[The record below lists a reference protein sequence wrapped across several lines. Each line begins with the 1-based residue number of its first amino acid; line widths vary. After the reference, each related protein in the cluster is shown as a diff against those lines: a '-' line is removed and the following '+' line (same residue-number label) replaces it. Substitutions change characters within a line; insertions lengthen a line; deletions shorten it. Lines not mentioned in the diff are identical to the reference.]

1 MKSRAVS
8 TSRRPPE
15 NMQRQPQQNQR
26 QQPPQNMQRQQPQQN
41 NQRQQPQTH
50 EKPKISISDA
60 IGLTTIRLSK
70 LEQFIS
76 KLQENGDYSTISPFS
91 DNANTPNSNSDVF
104 EIINTRLN
112 TLEQVKIHERLLKC
126 ETDLT
131 DTKDLLIK
139 LVLKHEKLSSEIN
152 SKLTDLIQMVTSHD
166 NYILEQQ
173 SFMLEQQTYILEQ
186 QPEVNEPE
194 ELESLN
200 QEMNVLEI

>member
-1 MKSRAVS
+1 MKSRAAS

-15 NMQRQPQQNQR
+15 NMQRQP
-26 QQPPQNMQRQQPQQN
+26 PQNMQRQPQQN
-41 NQRQQPQTH
+41 MQRQQQQRQQQPQIN

-60 IGLTTIRLSK
+60 IGLTTIRVSRI
-70 LEQFIS
+70 EQFIS

-91 DNANTPNSNSDVF
+91 DNHNTNNANSDVF

-112 TLEQVKIHERLLKC
+112 SLEQLKIHERLLKC

-139 LVLKHEKLSSEIN
+139 LVLKHEKLSSDIN

-166 NYILEQQ
+166 TYILEQK
-173 SFMLEQQTYILEQ
+173 TDILEQ
-186 QPEVNEPE
+186 QPEVNESE

>member
-26 QQPPQNMQRQQPQQN
+26 QQPPQNMQRQPQQ
-41 NQRQQPQTH
+41 NQRQQPQTQ

-91 DNANTPNSNSDVF
+91 DNANTSNRNSDVF

-112 TLEQVKIHERLLKC
+112 TLEQLKIHERLLKC

-139 LVLKHEKLSSEIN
+139 LVLKHEKLSSDIN

-173 SFMLEQQTYILEQ
+173 SVMLEQH
-186 QPEVNEPE
+186 PKVNEHEEPE
-194 ELESLN
+194 EPEETEIFN
-200 QEMNVLEI
+200 QETNVLEN

>member
-41 NQRQQPQTH
+41 QRQQPQTQ

-91 DNANTPNSNSDVF
+91 DNANTPNGNSDVF

-112 TLEQVKIHERLLKC
+112 SLEQLKIHERLLKC

-139 LVLKHEKLSSEIN
+139 LVLKHEKLSSDIN
-152 SKLTDLIQMVTSHD
+152 LKLTDLIQMVTSHD

-173 SFMLEQQTYILEQ
+173 SFMLEQH
-186 QPEVNEPE
+186 PEVNEPE
-194 ELESLN
+194 QPEESESFN
-200 QEMNVLEI
+200 QETNVLEN

>member
-1 MKSRAVS
+1 MKSRASS
-8 TSRRPPE
+8 TTRRPPE
-15 NMQRQPQQNQR
+15 NMQRQP
-26 QQPPQNMQRQQPQQN
+26 PQNMQRQPQQNMQRQPQQN
-41 NQRQQPQTH
+41 IQRQQPQTH

-173 SFMLEQQTYILEQ
+173 SFMLEQQTRILEQ

>member
-1 MKSRAVS
+1 MKSRAAS

-15 NMQRQPQQNQR
+15 NMQRQPPQNMQR
-26 QQPPQNMQRQQPQQN
+26 QPPQNMQRQPPQNMQRQQ
-41 NQRQQPQTH
+41 QPQIT

-60 IGLTTIRLSK
+60 IGLTTIRVSRI
-70 LEQFIS
+70 EQFIS

-91 DNANTPNSNSDVF
+91 DNHNTNNANSDVF

-112 TLEQVKIHERLLKC
+112 SLEQLKIHERLLKC

-139 LVLKHEKLSSEIN
+139 LVLKHEKLSSDIN

-166 NYILEQQ
+166 TYILEQKTDILEQQ
-173 SFMLEQQTYILEQ
+173 S
-186 QPEVNEPE
+186 EVNEPE
-194 ELESLN
+194 EPESLN
-200 QEMNVLEI
+200 QKMDVLEI

>member
-1 MKSRAVS
+1 MKSRASS
-8 TSRRPPE
+8 TTRRPPE
-15 NMQRQPQQNQR
+15 NMQRQP
-26 QQPPQNMQRQQPQQN
+26 PQNMQRQPQQN
-41 NQRQQPQTH
+41 IQRQQPQTH

-76 KLQENGDYSTISPFS
+76 KLQETGDYSSITSFS

-173 SFMLEQQTYILEQ
+173 TYILEQ

>member
-1 MKSRAVS
+1 MKSRASS
-8 TSRRPPE
+8 TTRRPPE
-15 NMQRQPQQNQR
+15 NMQR
-26 QQPPQNMQRQQPQQN
+26 QPPQNMQRQQPQNQ
-41 NQRQQPQTH
+41 QRQQPQIN

-76 KLQENGDYSTISPFS
+76 KLQETGDYSSITSFS

-139 LVLKHEKLSSEIN
+139 LVLKHEKLSSDIN

-173 SFMLEQQTYILEQ
+173 TYILEKQTYILEQ

-194 ELESLN
+194 EIESLN

>member
-41 NQRQQPQTH
+41 QRQQPQTQ

-70 LEQFIS
+70 LEQFIG
-76 KLQENGDYSTISPFS
+76 KLQENGDYSTISSFS
-91 DNANTPNSNSDVF
+91 DNANTSNGNSDVF

-112 TLEQVKIHERLLKC
+112 SLEQLKIHERLLKC

-139 LVLKHEKLSSEIN
+139 LVLKHEKLSSDIN

-173 SFMLEQQTYILEQ
+173 PFMLEQH
-186 QPEVNEPE
+186 PEVNESEQPE
-194 ELESLN
+194 ESESFN
-200 QEMNVLEI
+200 QETNVLEN

>member
-1 MKSRAVS
+1 MKSRASS
-8 TSRRPPE
+8 TTRRPPE
-15 NMQRQPQQNQR
+15 NMQRQP
-26 QQPPQNMQRQQPQQN
+26 PQNMQRQPQQNMQRQPQQN
-41 NQRQQPQTH
+41 IQRQQPQTH

-76 KLQENGDYSTISPFS
+76 KLQETGDYSSITSFS

>member
-15 NMQRQPQQNQR
+15 NMQRQP
-26 QQPPQNMQRQQPQQN
+26 PQNMQRQQPQ
-41 NQRQQPQTH
+41 NQRQQQHQPQTH

-76 KLQENGDYSTISPFS
+76 KLQETGDYSSITSFS
-91 DNANTPNSNSDVF
+91 DNANTTNPNSDVF

-152 SKLTDLIQMVTSHD
+152 SKLTDLIQMVSSHD

-173 SFMLEQQTYILEQ
+173 SYILEQ

-194 ELESLN
+194 EPESLN

>member
-26 QQPPQNMQRQQPQQN
+26 QQPPQNMQRQPQQN
-41 NQRQQPQTH
+41 QRQKPQTQ

-70 LEQFIS
+70 LEQFIG

-91 DNANTPNSNSDVF
+91 DNANTPNGNSDVF

-112 TLEQVKIHERLLKC
+112 SLEQLKIHERLLKC

-139 LVLKHEKLSSEIN
+139 LVLKHEKLSSDIN

-173 SFMLEQQTYILEQ
+173 SFMLEQH
-186 QPEVNEPE
+186 PEVNEHEEPE
-194 ELESLN
+194 ETEIFN
-200 QEMNVLEI
+200 QETNVLEN

>member
-1 MKSRAVS
+1 MKSRASS
-8 TSRRPPE
+8 TTRRPPE
-15 NMQRQPQQNQR
+15 NMQR
-26 QQPPQNMQRQQPQQN
+26 QPPQNMQRQQPQNQ
-41 NQRQQPQTH
+41 QRQQPQNQQRQQPQIN

-76 KLQENGDYSTISPFS
+76 KLQETGDYSSISSFS
-91 DNANTPNSNSDVF
+91 DNANTPNSNSDIF

-173 SFMLEQQTYILEQ
+173 TYILEQQTYILEQ

>member
-1 MKSRAVS
+1 MC
-8 TSRRPPE
+8 
-15 NMQRQPQQNQR
+15 
-26 QQPPQNMQRQQPQQN
+26 
-41 NQRQQPQTH
+41 
-50 EKPKISISDA
+50 
-60 IGLTTIRLSK
+60 IRDSVGS
-70 LEQFIS
+70 EMCIR
-76 KLQENGDYSTISPFS
+76 D
-91 DNANTPNSNSDVF
+91 
-104 EIINTRLN
+104 RLN

-173 SFMLEQQTYILEQ
+173 TYILEQ

>member
-1 MKSRAVS
+1 MKSRAAS

-15 NMQRQPQQNQR
+15 NMQRQPPQNMQR
-26 QQPPQNMQRQQPQQN
+26 QPPQNMQRQQQ
-41 NQRQQPQTH
+41 QRQQQPQIT

-60 IGLTTIRLSK
+60 IGLTTIRVSRI
-70 LEQFIS
+70 EQFIS

-91 DNANTPNSNSDVF
+91 DNQNTNNANSDVF

-112 TLEQVKIHERLLKC
+112 SLEQLKIHERLLKC

-139 LVLKHEKLSSEIN
+139 LVLKHEKLSSDIN
-152 SKLTDLIQMVTSHD
+152 SKLTDLIQMVNSHD
-166 NYILEQQ
+166 TYILEQQ
-173 SFMLEQQTYILEQ
+173 TNILEQ
-186 QPEVNEPE
+186 QPEVNEHEEPE
-194 ELESLN
+194 EPESLN

>member
-41 NQRQQPQTH
+41 QRQQPQTQ

-91 DNANTPNSNSDVF
+91 DNANTPNGNSDVF

-112 TLEQVKIHERLLKC
+112 SLEQLKIHERLLKC

-139 LVLKHEKLSSEIN
+139 LVLKHEKLSSDIN

-173 SFMLEQQTYILEQ
+173 SFMLEQH
-186 QPEVNEPE
+186 PEVNEPE
-194 ELESLN
+194 QPEEPESFN
-200 QEMNVLEI
+200 QETNVLEN

>member
-41 NQRQQPQTH
+41 QRQQPQTQ

-91 DNANTPNSNSDVF
+91 DNANTPNGNSDVF

-112 TLEQVKIHERLLKC
+112 SLEQLKIHERLLKC

-139 LVLKHEKLSSEIN
+139 LVLKHEKLSSDIN

-173 SFMLEQQTYILEQ
+173 SFMLEQH
-186 QPEVNEPE
+186 PEVNEPE
-194 ELESLN
+194 EHEESESFN
-200 QEMNVLEI
+200 QETNVLEN

>member
-1 MKSRAVS
+1 MKSRASS

-15 NMQRQPQQNQR
+15 NMQRQPPQNMQR
-26 QQPPQNMQRQQPQQN
+26 QPPQNMQRQQQ
-41 NQRQQPQTH
+41 QRQQQPQIT

-60 IGLTTIRLSK
+60 IGLTTIRVSRI
-70 LEQFIS
+70 EQFIS

-91 DNANTPNSNSDVF
+91 DNQNTNNANSDVF

-112 TLEQVKIHERLLKC
+112 SLEQLKIHERLLKC

-139 LVLKHEKLSSEIN
+139 LVLKHEKLSSDIN

-173 SFMLEQQTYILEQ
+173 SFMLEQH
-186 QPEVNEPE
+186 PEVNEHEEPE
-194 ELESLN
+194 ETEIFN
-200 QEMNVLEI
+200 QETNVLEN

>member
-1 MKSRAVS
+1 MKSRASS
-8 TSRRPPE
+8 TTRRPPE
-15 NMQRQPQQNQR
+15 NMQRQP
-26 QQPPQNMQRQQPQQN
+26 PQNMQRQPQQNMQRQPQQN
-41 NQRQQPQTH
+41 IQRQQPQTH

>member
-1 MKSRAVS
+1 MKSRASS
-8 TSRRPPE
+8 TTRRPPE
-15 NMQRQPQQNQR
+15 NMQRQPPQNMQR
-26 QQPPQNMQRQQPQQN
+26 QPPQNMQRQPPQNQ
-41 NQRQQPQTH
+41 QRQQQQPH

-76 KLQENGDYSTISPFS
+76 KLQETGDYSSITSFS

-112 TLEQVKIHERLLKC
+112 SLEQVKIHERLLKC

-173 SFMLEQQTYILEQ
+173 SFMLEQQTRILEQ

-194 ELESLN
+194 ETESLN

>member
-1 MKSRAVS
+1 MKSRASS
-8 TSRRPPE
+8 TTRRPPE
-15 NMQRQPQQNQR
+15 NMQRQP
-26 QQPPQNMQRQQPQQN
+26 PQNMQRQPQQNMQRQPQQN
-41 NQRQQPQTH
+41 IQRQQPQTH

-76 KLQENGDYSTISPFS
+76 KLQETGDYSSITSFS

-173 SFMLEQQTYILEQ
+173 SFMLEQQTRILEQ

>member
-41 NQRQQPQTH
+41 QRQQPQTQ

-76 KLQENGDYSTISPFS
+76 KLQENGNYSTISPFS
-91 DNANTPNSNSDVF
+91 DNANTSNGNSDVF

-112 TLEQVKIHERLLKC
+112 TLEQLKIHERLLKC

-139 LVLKHEKLSSEIN
+139 LVLKHEKLSSDIN

-173 SFMLEQQTYILEQ
+173 SFMLEQH
-186 QPEVNEPE
+186 PEVNEHEEPE
-194 ELESLN
+194 ETEIFN
-200 QEMNVLEI
+200 QETNVLEN

>member
-1 MKSRAVS
+1 MKSRSVS

-15 NMQRQPQQNQR
+15 NMQRQP
-26 QQPPQNMQRQQPQQN
+26 PQNMQRQPQQQQRQPQPHIN
-41 NQRQQPQTH
+41 

-70 LEQFIS
+70 LEQYIS
-76 KLQENGDYSTISPFS
+76 KLQETGDYSTISPFS
-91 DNANTPNSNSDVF
+91 DNHTTNNANSDVF

-112 TLEQVKIHERLLKC
+112 SLEQLKIHERLLKC

-139 LVLKHEKLSSEIN
+139 LVLKHEKLSSDIN

-166 NYILEQQ
+166 IYILEHQ
-173 SFMLEQQTYILEQ
+173 STLLEQHTEVKE
-186 QPEVNEPE
+186 PEEPE